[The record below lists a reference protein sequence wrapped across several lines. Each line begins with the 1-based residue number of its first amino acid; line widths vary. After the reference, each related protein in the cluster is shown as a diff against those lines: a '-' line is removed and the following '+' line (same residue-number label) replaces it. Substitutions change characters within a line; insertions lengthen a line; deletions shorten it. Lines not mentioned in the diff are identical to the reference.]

1 MSWNE
6 MVQYSTHVL
15 TSSTRI
21 KTALSNRSYGK
32 DGACDAIA
40 CHGRERHI
48 RPSLRYQQSCTSIK
62 AETSKDVEMACV
74 DFANLLMPTPVYLGR

>member
-40 CHGRERHI
+40 EQSGRGWLVSREGAAY
-48 RPSLRYQQSCTSIK
+48 SSIIEIS
-62 AETSKDVEMACV
+62 AELYEHKSRDVK
-74 DFANLLMPTPVYLGR
+74 GRRNGVC

>member
-1 MSWNE
+1 

-40 CHGRERHI
+40 EQSGRGWLVSREGAAY
-48 RPSLRYQQSCTSIK
+48 SSIK